1 MGCTLCP
8 RECGADRELSAGFC
22 REGADARVAKIMLHH
37 WEEPC
42 ISGGEDA
49 AGSGAIFFSGCSLMC
64 VYCQNRAISRGGA
77 GEIMT
82 PRRLADEILKLRDL
96 GALNINF
103 VTPTHFTDRII
114 EALDLVKGELDIP
127 VVWNTS
133 GYEKPQTVSAL
144 NGYADVFLT
153 DFKYVSKE
161 LSEKYSH
168 AADYA
173 LYAAESLR
181 EMVKITGAPV
191 FERGL
196 LKRGTVVRHLVL
208 PGCSRD
214 SVEVLRA
221 VDRTVGAK
229 NVLLSLM
236 SQYTP
241 SFLEEGHPSLARRI
255 TTFEYERVLGEATSL
270 GFEGYMQSKSS
281 ATSAYTPDFGKD
293 EK

>member
-8 RECGADRELSAGFC
+8 RRCGADREKSAGFC
-22 REGADARVAKIMLHH
+22 REGAAARVAKIMLHH

-42 ISGGEDA
+42 VSGGERG
-49 AGSGAIFFSGCSLMC
+49 AGSGAIFFSGCPLRC
-64 VYCQNRAISRGGA
+64 VYCQNRSISRGKT
-77 GEIMT
+77 GEVMS
-82 PRRLADEILKLRDL
+82 PRRLADEMLKLRDR
-96 GALNINF
+96 GALNINL
-103 VTPTHFTDRII
+103 VTPTHFTDRIT
-114 EALDLVKGELDIP
+114 EALDLVKGKLGIP

-133 GYEKPQTVSAL
+133 GYEKPETVSSL
-144 NGYADVFLT
+144 KGYVDVFLT
-153 DFKYVSKE
+153 DFKYVSEE

-173 LYAAESLR
+173 TFALPSLR
-181 EMVKITGAPV
+181 EMVKITGTPQ
-191 FERGL
+191 FEGGM

-221 VDRTVGAK
+221 ADDAVGAK

-241 SFLEEGHPSLARRI
+241 SFLEEGFPELSRRI
-255 TTFEYERVLGEATSL
+255 TTFEYERVLAEARRL
-270 GFEGYMQSKSS
+270 GFEGYMQSRSS
-281 ATSAYTPDFGKD
+281 ATSDFTPDFGKD
-293 EK
+293 ET